1 MGKSRYIL
9 GITYGG
15 HDTSSALMVNGEL
28 IAACEQERYSLDKH
42 SRKFPHEAIAD
53 CLDIGGIDMDTVTAI
68 AFTLD
73 PYRYVKETYLRP
85 AMESA
90 DRIQNIVA
98 DINRIEKFLNTENR
112 IREITGFKG
121 IFHFNSHHLC
131 HLASSYYPSGFNN
144 ALLVSLDGLGE
155 VEAGF
160 LGVGVDGEISVLDTS
175 NRYPDSLGLIYSA
188 ITYYLGWKH
197 HCDEGIIM
205 GLAPFGDPKAKIPG
219 SKRSYY
225 SIFEEIVQV
234 TGPYSYKINK
244 EWIAYHEVRDKWVSD
259 KFLHLMGPK
268 RCHSDKISQ
277 HHKNI
282 AAALQKRLEDVVLSQ
297 LRIARKDHGM
307 SKLCLSGGVALN
319 CSMNGKIESAKIFDE
334 IFVQPASGDSGLAIG
349 GCYITEKKLGGR
361 LKPKWQR
368 NFYLGSR
375 YSDVSIQDAIEEVG
389 MRVEKA
395 SNIFQL
401 TAKHLVD
408 GKIVGWFQGAAEFGP
423 RALGNRSILCRPY
436 PESMRDHLNSR
447 VKFREE
453 FRPFAPAILAEK
465 TDEFFQIGQESPHM
479 LIACD
484 VKEDKR
490 DTIPAVVHV
499 DNSCRVQTV
508 DKINNP
514 RFRKLIEEF
523 YSITNIPVLLNTSFN
538 VKGEPIVNNPRQA
551 VKCFL
556 STNIDFLAMGD
567 FFLTKQ

>member
-1 MGKSRYIL
+1 M
-9 GITYGG
+9 
-15 HDTSSALMVNGEL
+15 DATS
-28 IAACEQERYSLDKH
+28 
-42 SRKFPHEAIAD
+42 
-53 CLDIGGIDMDTVTAI
+53 
-68 AFTLD
+68 
-73 PYRYVKETYLRP
+73 
-85 AMESA
+85 
-90 DRIQNIVA
+90 
-98 DINRIEKFLNTENR
+98 
-112 IREITGFKG
+112 
-121 IFHFNSHHLC
+121 
-131 HLASSYYPSGFNN
+131 
-144 ALLVSLDGLGE
+144 
-155 VEAGF
+155 
-160 LGVGVDGEISVLDTS
+160 
-175 NRYPDSLGLIYSA
+175 
-188 ITYYLGWKH
+188 
-197 HCDEGIIM
+197 
-205 GLAPFGDPKAKIPG
+205 
-219 SKRSYY
+219 
-225 SIFEEIVQV
+225 
-234 TGPYSYKINK
+234 
-244 EWIAYHEVRDKWVSD
+244 
-259 KFLHLMGPK
+259 
-268 RCHSDKISQ
+268 
-277 HHKNI
+277 
-282 AAALQKRLEDVVLSQ
+282 QK
-297 LRIARKDHGM
+297 
-307 SKLCLSGGVALN
+307 
-319 CSMNGKIESAKIFDE
+319 
-334 IFVQPASGDSGLAIG
+334 
-349 GCYITEKKLGGR
+349 KKLGGR

-436 PESMRDHLNSR
+436 SESMRDHLNSR